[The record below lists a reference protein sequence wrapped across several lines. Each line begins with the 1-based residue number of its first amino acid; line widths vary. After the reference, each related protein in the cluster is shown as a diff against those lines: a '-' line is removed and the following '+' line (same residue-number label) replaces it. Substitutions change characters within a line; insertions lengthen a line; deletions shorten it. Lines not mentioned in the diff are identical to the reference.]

1 MKRRPSTRRAI
12 AELLALWLGT
22 AVALAIVFCIYHLAS
37 DEPSPIRPASFRKL
51 T

>member
-12 AELLALWLGT
+12 AELLALWVGT
-22 AVALAIVFCIYHLAS
+22 TLALAAVFFVYHLAGA
-37 DEPSPIRPASFRKL
+37 EPIQQPNVSRSS